1 MCWTHAIENECE
13 DPHKKLGV
21 KVKKEPMKKKEKET
35 KTCLQCAL
43 SVPSRKKMKGNEE
56 KMEDGEDAC
65 VAVKVRGSLGE
76 ALARQCEQTNSKQR
90 NNSVSLHSGP
100 FVFKWI
106 WKECRKFGSTARGSA
121 QEPRKSTRA

>member
-1 MCWTHAIENECE
+1 
-13 DPHKKLGV
+13 
-21 KVKKEPMKKKEKET
+21 
-35 KTCLQCAL
+35 
-43 SVPSRKKMKGNEE
+43 MKGNEE

-65 VAVKVRGSLGE
+65 VAVKVRGSLVE